1 MNFSVVS
8 DLSDFYKSKLPE
20 MTKIKALV
28 DNIKLLFNLPADR
41 VIVEVAEGERVYK
54 FTTLTTDVKKLPF
67 GYFVYMPLLGRLDA
81 YSIDNPFPLIQWKQ
95 KKPVYKGYSVFLDK
109 CGLDRVFD
117 KIINV
122 I

>member
-1 MNFSVVS
+1 MLSVNYNYMNFSVVS

-54 FTTLTTDVKKLPF
+54 
-67 GYFVYMPLLGRLDA
+67 
-81 YSIDNPFPLIQWKQ
+81 
-95 KKPVYKGYSVFLDK
+95 GYSVFLDK